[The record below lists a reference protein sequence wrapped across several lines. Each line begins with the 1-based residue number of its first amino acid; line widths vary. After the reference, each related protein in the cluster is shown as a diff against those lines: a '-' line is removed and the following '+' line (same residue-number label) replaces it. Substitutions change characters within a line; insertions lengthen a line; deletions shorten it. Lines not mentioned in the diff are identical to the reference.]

1 MSSTARARLFRWR
14 PRYPLTTF
22 AGAEMLVFAA
32 RRLRWIRYLQTVQGE
47 VSGKIGFSGAEIA
60 MKTAVSNA
68 VNAEVNAA
76 TGMLRARRAAL
87 RIAVRDRRTNKTI
100 GKVTDA

>member
-1 MSSTARARLFRWR
+1 MFVVLVAALVLVGLVVLAVGLRRAGRSAR
-14 PRYPLTTF
+14 TF
-22 AGAEMLVFAA
+22 A
-32 RRLRWIRYLQTVQGE
+32 RT
-47 VSGKIGFSGAEIA
+47 
-60 MKTAVSNA
+60 SNA